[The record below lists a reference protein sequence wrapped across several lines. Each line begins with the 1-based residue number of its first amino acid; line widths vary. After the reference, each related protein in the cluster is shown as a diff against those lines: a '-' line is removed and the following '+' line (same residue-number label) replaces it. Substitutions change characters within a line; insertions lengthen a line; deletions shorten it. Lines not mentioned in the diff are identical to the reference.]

1 MDNYYLKYIKYKNKY
16 IELKQ
21 CINVGLIESIG
32 KSVWWYIRNN
42 DCTYEKLLQQIP
54 HKVNAITYT
63 DFVRTNTDHQHQQQ
77 KITVQHLY
85 DRNFPVEFLYDRNF
99 PFKELVD
106 GGYRKTM
113 QTDFLKLRSVEE
125 LIDAN
130 IELTDAGKTVIEAK
144 EGLERKEA
152 KEGLEKDESKKRKSI
167 LLKLI
172 ENGYFLISEFK
183 KAGFSAKELKDMYD
197 FLSLPD
203 NIEISRAYT
212 SQISYLPNFKNA
224 GFTIK
229 DLQDAGFTIRDLQNA
244 GFTIRDLQD
253 TGFTIRDLQDAGFTI
268 KDL

>member
-32 KSVWWYIRNN
+32 KSVWWYIRNY
-42 DCTYEKLLQQIP
+42 DCTYEKLLEKIP
-54 HKVNAITYT
+54 DKVNAITYT
-63 DFVRTNTDHQHQQQ
+63 DFQRTNTDHQHQQQ

-85 DRNFPVEFLYDRNF
+85 DRHFPVEFLYEKQF

-106 GGYRKTM
+106 TRYRDTM
-113 QTDFLKLRSVEE
+113 QTDFLKLISVEE

-130 IELTDAGKTVIEAK
+130 IKLTDAGKTVIEAKEGLERKEAK

-229 DLQDAGFTIRDLQNA
+229 DLQDAGFTIRDLQ
-244 GFTIRDLQD
+244 
-253 TGFTIRDLQDAGFTI
+253 DAGFTI